1 MAVNFSDP
9 RQSIAYLLDPST
21 PLPETDERAAA
32 AALSMGGMVGSPFA
46 ANNRRR
52 LRDSEQIARLQLGQN
67 LLQPYLNREQQSA
80 MQTQQIAAQAA
91 SDAMQQAGL
100 DRRLSAEGQQ
110 RLQLAILNGN
120 QQEQDRVLTEAGL
133 DRRQAT
139 SLAASLQERTMSN
152 QNDLLRTLLPY
163 AMKGDSGTIT
173 SSGGRAVSGPPG
185 SNDISS
191 NRVGPWG
198 MLPQPNPNADVPHWG
213 NPSFARAN
221 SGGGVSGSLGPVLD
235 RLLRSYGLQ

>member
-9 RQSIAYLLDPST
+9 RQSIAYLLDPSV

-32 AALSMGGMVGSPFA
+32 AAVSMGGMAGSPFA
-46 ANNRRR
+46 ANNRLR

-110 RLQLAILNGN
+110 RLQLAILNGD

-163 AMKGDSGTIT
+163 AMKGDGGTTT
-173 SSGGRAVSGPPG
+173 SSGGRVVSGPPG

-198 MLPQPNPNADVPHWG
+198 ALPQQNPNADVPHWG
-213 NPSFARAN
+213 NPDFARAN
-221 SGGGVSGSLGPVLD
+221 SGGVGGQLGGVLD
-235 RLLRSYGLQ
+235 KILAQYGLRS